1 MLKKLCIITNKASCD
16 FYAPSVIKI
25 GRFRIIIR
33 AKKGSM
39 GNKLRRSIRR

>member
-1 MLKKLCIITNKASCD
+1 MLKKLCIMTNKASCD

-25 GRFRIIIR
+25 GRAKIIR

-39 GNKLRRSIRR
+39 GKKLRRSIHR